1 MRPDYTRQAD
11 RQRTRL
17 LANCWPPDPPEK
29 RERRPDQG
37 RRLKS
42 SDGIN
47 DSPASTPTPAG
58 LQDAR
63 RLDRQADLLLSLG
76 RHRAAERLAHAATAL
91 REAT

>member
-1 MRPDYTRQAD
+1 MRAD
-11 RQRTRL
+11 APHAGLSRP
-17 LANCWPPDPPEK
+17 CWPPDK

-58 LQDAR
+58 LQAAW
-63 RLDRQADLLLSLG
+63 LDRAADLRLSPG
-76 RHRAAERLAHAATAL
+76 RHRAAERHAHATAAP
-91 REAT
+91 RGAA